1 MIKTDRE
8 NLLLYELNER
18 IDVRKFCC
26 EDDEV
31 NDYFYNKALTN
42 NLKLIS
48 KTYVVNNKNNND
60 VVGIFTL
67 SASLL
72 KLTGKEQYGI
82 SRVPTILLGRI
93 GIDNKYR
100 KQNLGQFLLEQAIG
114 ICEAVKKL
122 IGCRLLIT
130 ESTSG
135 SKTLTYFKN
144 LGFKYETTDKR
155 SGKIFEVLSFDLF

>member
-1 MIKTDRE
+1 MIKADKE
-8 NLLLYELNER
+8 NLLLYELNDR

-31 NDYFYNKALTN
+31 NDYFHNKALIN
-42 NLKLIS
+42 NKMFIS
-48 KTYVVNNKNNND
+48 KAYVVINKNNND
-60 VVGIFTL
+60 IVGIFTL

-72 KLTGKEQYGI
+72 KLTEKEQYGI

-100 KQNLGQFLLEQAIG
+100 KQNLGRFLLEQAIG
-114 ICEAVKKL
+114 ICEEVKKL
-122 IGCRLLIT
+122 IGCRLLMT
-130 ESTSG
+130 ESISG
-135 SKTLTYFKN
+135 SKILAYFKN